1 MNFFDSIMM
10 GLKSLLGMPHDA
22 TEAEVDAKLQTL
34 KTREELTAEIRA
46 EIMADRSGDE
56 EFLKLQGDLTALQTT
71 HADTTKALETL
82 QATHTALETSAAG
95 LKQQVT
101 DLTAEVAELKKKA
114 AAAHTGGEPPE
125 GGGKT
130 QKAYDEC
137 PITQKARARN
147 KA

>member
-1 MNFFDSIMM
+1 
-10 GLKSLLGMPHDA
+10 
-22 TEAEVDAKLQTL
+22 
-34 KTREELTAEIRA
+34 
-46 EIMADRSGDE
+46 
-56 EFLKLQGDLTALQTT
+56 LKLQGDLTALQTT

-95 LKQQVT
+95 LKQQVA